1 MSKMIQVRNVPDEL
15 HHCLKARA
23 RQAGKS
29 LSDYLLDELRE
40 YATRPTLREWLDAAE
55 EWETVEISESP
66 SSAISAKRDRR

>member
-15 HHCLKARA
+15 HRRLKARA
-23 RQAGKS
+23 RQAGKT

-55 EWETVEISESP
+55 DWETVDVSESP
-66 SSAISAKRDRR
+66 STAISTKRDRR